1 MSDIENPKL
10 GFESPESGELF
21 KNLSFFEE
29 NLRKK
34 VQKIFPSFLAAFGLF
49 SLLKR
54 QAKNRP
60 KNFFFGCRL
69 FWLRVLGGRTNVLR
83 RSVWSQKTS
92 QIAVMTI
99 LHIYRE

>member
-1 MSDIENPKL
+1 MTKSDIENPKL

-21 KNLSFFEE
+21 ENISFFEK
-29 NLRKK
+29 NLKK
-34 VQKIFPSFLAAFGLF
+34 KFKIFFLHIGLILGYF
-49 SLLKR
+49 PYCENK
-54 QAKNRP
+54 P
-60 KNFFFGCRL
+60 KMRFFGFRL
-69 FWLRVLGGRTNVLR
+69 FWLRVLRGRTNVLR